1 MNRLLLPERY
11 RGIPLLVFSSFLF
24 AVMAL
29 CTRLLAGR
37 LSPGQVA
44 SGRFLIGLLFLA
56 IYFPALGR
64 RPRYGRVSL
73 WALRGI
79 LGGSAVYLYF
89 IAIDRMTVGPAVLL
103 NACWPIYAAII
114 GWLFLRERVTGPLLG
129 GLVLTTLGA
138 GLVMWSTMGP
148 GASLAMGLGAWAGMG
163 SAVLGGAAVVVIRA
177 LRHDTDSATVFL
189 SFCLFGFL
197 FSVPFAVQD
206 WRPLGW
212 DVVLPL
218 LGVGL
223 TSVAAQMTFTYAFG
237 YVTAVAGGVAT
248 QLTPAFSWVMGAV
261 LLGEPVSPLA
271 VTGAL
276 VCVGGVLWGTG
287 VVGRLW
293 APAAE
298 SRPAA

>member
-1 MNRLLLPERY
+1 MSSRWVLPVRY
-11 RGIPLLVFSSFLF
+11 RGTPLLVFASVLF

-44 SGRFLIGLLFLA
+44 SGRFAIGLLFLA
-56 IYFPALGR
+56 LFFPLTRR
-64 RPRYGRVSL
+64 RPRFGRVHL

-79 LGGSAVYLYF
+79 FGGAAVYLYF
-89 IAIDRMTVGPAVLL
+89 VALDRLSVGPAVLL

-114 GWLFLRERVTGPLLG
+114 GWLFLGERVTGALLA
-129 GLVLTTLGA
+129 GLVLTTVGA
-138 GLVMWSTMGP
+138 GLVMWSTV
-148 GASLAMGLGAWAGMG
+148 AQDVSLTLGLGAWAGMA

-177 LRHDTDSATVFL
+177 LRHETDAATVFL
-189 SFCLFGFL
+189 SFCLFGLL
-197 FSVPFAVQD
+197 FSLPFALAD

-218 LGVGL
+218 LGVGVS
-223 TSVAAQMTFTYAFG
+223 SVVAQMAFTYALG

-248 QLTPAFSWVMGAV
+248 QSTPVFSWVLAA
-261 LLGEPVSPLA
+261 LLLDEAVSPLA

-276 VCVGGVLWGTG
+276 VCMVGVLWGTG
-287 VVGRLW
+287 VLERLR
-293 APAAE
+293 APQ
-298 SRPAA
+298 SRPAP

>member
-1 MNRLLLPERY
+1 MNGWVLPERY
-11 RGIPLLVFSSFLF
+11 RGTPLLVFSSFLF

-44 SGRFLIGLLFLA
+44 SGRFLIGLVFLA

-64 RPRYGRVSL
+64 KPRYGRLSL

-79 LGGSAVYLYF
+79 FGGAAVYLYF
-89 IAIDRMTVGPAVLL
+89 IAIDRMTVGPAVML

-114 GWLFLRERVTGPLLG
+114 GWLFLRERVTGPLLA
-129 GLVLTTLGA
+129 GLALTTLGA
-138 GLVMWSTMGP
+138 GLVMWSSMAG
-148 GASLAMGLGAWAGMG
+148 GASLSLGLGAWAGMG
-163 SAVLGGAAVVVIRA
+163 SAVLGGAAVVVVRA
-177 LRHDTDSATVFL
+177 LRHDTDSATVFF
-189 SFCLFGFL
+189 SFCLFGLL
-197 FSVPFAVQD
+197 FSLPFALQD

-212 DVVLPL
+212 DVALPL

-248 QLTPAFSWVMGAV
+248 QLTPAFSWVMGA
-261 LLGEPVSPLA
+261 LLLSEPVSPLA

-276 VCVGGVLWGTG
+276 VCVSGVLWGTG
-287 VVGRLW
+287 VVGRLL
-293 APAAE
+293 AQA
-298 SRPAA
+298 SRPTV

>member
-1 MNRLLLPERY
+1 MNGWVLPERY
-11 RGIPLLVFSSFLF
+11 RGTPLLVFSSFLF

-44 SGRFLIGLLFLA
+44 SGRFLIGLVFLA
-56 IYFPALGR
+56 VYYPILGR
-64 RPRYGRVSL
+64 RPRYGRLSL
-73 WALRGI
+73 WVLRGI
-79 LGGSAVYLYF
+79 LGGAAVYLYF
-89 IAIDRMTVGPAVLL
+89 VAIDRMTVGPAVLL
-103 NACWPIYAAII
+103 NACWPIHAALI
-114 GWLFLRERVTGPLLG
+114 GWLFLRERVTGPLLA
-129 GLVLTTLGA
+129 GLALTTLGA
-138 GLVMWSTMGP
+138 GLVMWSSMGG
-148 GASLAMGLGAWAGMG
+148 GASLELGLGVWAGMG
-163 SAVLGGAAVVVIRA
+163 SAVLGGAAVVVVRA

-189 SFCLFGFL
+189 SFCLFGLL
-197 FSVPFAVQD
+197 FSLPFAVQD

-212 DVVLPL
+212 DVALPL

-223 TSVAAQMTFTYAFG
+223 TSVVAQMTFTYAFG
-237 YVTAVAGGVAT
+237 YVTAAAGGVAT

-261 LLGEPVSPLA
+261 LLGEAVSPLA

-287 VVGRLW
+287 VAGRLL
-293 APAAE
+293 APA

>member
-1 MNRLLLPERY
+1 MNGWVLPERY
-11 RGIPLLVFSSFLF
+11 RGTPLLVFSSFLF

-44 SGRFLIGLLFLA
+44 SGRFLIGLVFLA
-56 IYFPALGR
+56 IYFPAMGR
-64 RPRYGRVSL
+64 KPRYGRLSL

-79 LGGSAVYLYF
+79 FGGAAVYLYF

-114 GWLFLRERVTGPLLG
+114 GWLFLRECVTGPLLA
-129 GLVLTTLGA
+129 GLALTTLGA
-138 GLVMWSTMGP
+138 GLVMWSSMAG
-148 GASLAMGLGAWAGMG
+148 GASLSLGLGAWAGMG
-163 SAVLGGAAVVVIRA
+163 SAVLGGSAVVVVRA
-177 LRHDTDSATVFL
+177 LRHDTDSATVFF
-189 SFCLFGFL
+189 SFCLFGLL
-197 FSVPFAVQD
+197 FSLPFALQD

-223 TSVAAQMTFTYAFG
+223 TSVVAQMTFTYAFG

-248 QLTPAFSWVMGAV
+248 QLTPAFSWVMGAL

-287 VVGRLW
+287 VVGRLL
-293 APAAE
+293 APA
-298 SRPAA
+298 SRPTG

>member
-1 MNRLLLPERY
+1 MNGWVLPERY
-11 RGIPLLVFSSFLF
+11 RGVPLLVFSSFLF

-29 CTRLLAGR
+29 CTRLLSGR

-44 SGRFLIGLLFLA
+44 SGRFVIGLLFLA
-56 IYFPALGR
+56 AYYPLLGR
-64 RPRYGRVSL
+64 KPRYGRFSL

-79 LGGSAVYLYF
+79 FGGAAVYLYF

-103 NACWPIYAAII
+103 NACWPIYSAII
-114 GWLFLRERVTGPLLG
+114 GWLFLKERVTGPLLA

-138 GLVMWSTMGP
+138 GLVMWSTMQGS
-148 GASLAMGLGAWAGMG
+148 GASLTLGLGAWAGMG
-163 SAVLGGAAVVVIRA
+163 SAVLGGAAVVVVRA
-177 LRHDTDSATVFL
+177 LRHDTDSATVFF
-189 SFCLFGFL
+189 SFCLFGLL
-197 FSVPFAVQD
+197 FSLPFALQD

-223 TSVAAQMTFTYAFG
+223 TSVVAQMTFTYAFG

-248 QLTPAFSWVMGAV
+248 QLTPAFSWLMGAL
-261 LLGEPVSPLA
+261 LLGEAVSPLA

-276 VCVGGVLWGTG
+276 VCVAGVLWGTG
-287 VVGRLW
+287 VVGRLL
-293 APAAE
+293 APE

>member
-1 MNRLLLPERY
+1 MTHPWVLPERY
-11 RGIPLLVFSSFLF
+11 RGTPLLVFSSMAF

-29 CTRLLAGR
+29 CARLLAGR

-44 SGRFLIGLLFLA
+44 AGRFALGLLFLA
-56 IYFPALGR
+56 CYFPLMRR
-64 RPRYGRVSL
+64 RPRFGRVPL

-79 LGGSAVYLYF
+79 FGGSAVYLYF

-114 GWLFLRERVTGPLLG
+114 GWLFLRERVTGTLFG

-138 GLVMWSTMGP
+138 GLVMWSTMGE
-148 GASLAMGLGAWAGMG
+148 GTSVSMGLGAWAGMA

-177 LRHDTDSATVFL
+177 LRHETDAATVFL
-189 SFCLFGFL
+189 SFCLFGLL
-197 FSVPFAVQD
+197 FSLPFALQD

-212 DVVLPL
+212 DVALPL
-218 LGVGL
+218 LGVGVS
-223 TSVAAQMTFTYAFG
+223 SVVGQMTFTYAFG

-248 QLTPAFSWVMGAV
+248 QLTPVFSWVMGAL
-261 LLGEPVSPLA
+261 LLGEAVSPVA

-276 VCVGGVLWGTG
+276 VCIAGVLWGTG
-287 VVGRLW
+287 VVARLR
-293 APAAE
+293 APVAPPAA
-298 SRPAA
+298 

>member
-1 MNRLLLPERY
+1 MNGWVLPERY

-24 AVMAL
+24 AVMAF

-44 SGRFLIGLLFLA
+44 SGRFFIGLVFLA
-56 IYFPALGR
+56 LYFPLLKR
-64 RPRYGRVSL
+64 RPRFGRVPL

-79 LGGSAVYLYF
+79 FGGAAVYLYF
-89 IAIDRMTVGPAVLL
+89 VAIDRMTMGPAVLL

-114 GWLFLRERVTGPLLG
+114 GWLFLREHVTGALLA

-138 GLVMWSTMGP
+138 GLVMWSSMAG
-148 GASLAMGLGAWAGMG
+148 GASLAPGLGAWAGMG
-163 SAVLGGAAVVVIRA
+163 SAVLGGAAVVVVRA
-177 LRHDTDSATVFL
+177 LRNESDTATVYL
-189 SFCLFGFL
+189 SFCLFGLL
-197 FSVPFAVQD
+197 FSLPFAVQD

-212 DVVLPL
+212 DVALPL

-223 TSVAAQMTFTYAFG
+223 TSVAAQMTFTYAFN

-248 QLTPAFSWVMGAV
+248 QLTPAFSWVMGAL

-276 VCVGGVLWGTG
+276 VCVSGVLWGTG
-287 VVGRLW
+287 VVGRLLT
-293 APAAE
+293 PA